1 MDHIDFSEF
10 FSTKA
15 EANDF
20 LRTLTSITDTIFQ
33 TDFHLETALAEKFGI
48 TVSDRL
54 LSFMHENNINLQSRD
69 EIKIFLQKMHDVIS
83 ALPVL
88 SMTVAF
94 EPQERTL
101 KALSEWFFINIKKQ
115 VLFDFTVDSKLV
127 AGATL
132 TYKGKFFDFS
142 IRPVV
147 ERILKIYLSRL
158 TASHKPPENMPPAT
172 VHQQQVAQP
181 IHQRVQ
187 DISLGR

>member
-1 MDHIDFSEF
+1 MEQIDFSEF
-10 FSTKA
+10 FSTKT

-20 LRTLTSITDTIFQ
+20 LTTLTSITDTIFQ
-33 TDFHLETALAEKFGI
+33 TDFRLETALAEKFGI

-54 LSFMHENNINLQSRD
+54 LSLMHENNINLESRD

-115 VLFDFTVDSKLV
+115 VLFEFTVDHKLV

-132 TYKGKFFDFS
+132 TYNGKFFDFS

-147 ERILKIYLSRL
+147 ERILKIYTSRL
-158 TASHKPPENMPPAT
+158 SAAQKQPENMPPAT
-172 VHQQQVAQP
+172 VHQQQGAQP

>member
-1 MDHIDFSEF
+1 MDQIDFSEF
-10 FSTKA
+10 FSTKT

-20 LRTLTSITDTIFQ
+20 LNTLTAITDTIFQ
-33 TDFHLETALAEKFGI
+33 TDFRIETALSEKFGI

-54 LSFMHENNINLQSRD
+54 LSLMRENNINIQSRD
-69 EIKIFLQKMHDVIS
+69 EIKTFLQKMHDMIS

-88 SMTVAF
+88 SLTVAF

-101 KALSEWFFINIKKQ
+101 KALSEWFVINIKKQ
-115 VLFDFTVDSKLV
+115 VLFEFTVDHKLV

-142 IRPVV
+142 IRPVL
-147 ERILKIYLSRL
+147 ERILKIYTSRL
-158 TASHKPPENMPPAT
+158 NSQETKPQENKPAT
-172 VHQQQVAQP
+172 EH
-181 IHQRVQ
+181 IHQNVN